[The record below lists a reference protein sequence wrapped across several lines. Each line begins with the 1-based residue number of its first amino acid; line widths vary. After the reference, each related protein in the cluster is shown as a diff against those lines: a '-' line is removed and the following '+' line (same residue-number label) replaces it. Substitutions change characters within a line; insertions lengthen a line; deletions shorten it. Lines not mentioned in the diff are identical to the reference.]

1 MANELNIFYT
11 DDDIDDIDIFTDV
24 ALEIDPKYII
34 HSYNSG
40 KKLLN
45 ALDNP
50 PPRPTMLFLDLNMP
64 GLTDFD
70 VLTKLRSTEAFK
82 NLPIV
87 GFSTS
92 SDAMSIA
99 NSKKLGASFYV
110 TKSSDFVV
118 FKKSIAHVLNI
129 DWNSFTATDD
139 TFVYKP

>member
-1 MANELNIFYT
+1 MTNGLNIFYT

-24 ALEIDPKYII
+24 ALEIDPQYVI

-40 KKLLN
+40 KKLLT

-64 GLTDFD
+64 GLTGFD
-70 VLTKLRSTEAFK
+70 ILIKLRASEIFK
-82 NLPIV
+82 DLPIV
-87 GFSTS
+87 IFSTS
-92 SDAMSIA
+92 SDEMSIA

-110 TKSSDFVV
+110 TKSADFMV
-118 FKKSIAHVLNI
+118 FKNSIAHVLAI
-129 DWNSFTATDD
+129 DWNTFIASED